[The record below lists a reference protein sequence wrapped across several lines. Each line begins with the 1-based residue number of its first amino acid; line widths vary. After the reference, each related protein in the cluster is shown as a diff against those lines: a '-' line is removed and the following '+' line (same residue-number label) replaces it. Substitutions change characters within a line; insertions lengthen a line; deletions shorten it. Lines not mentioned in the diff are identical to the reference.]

1 MNTSGTTSSRT
12 IEFLFF
18 QNTDSNHLWRIDI
31 RNLENRFGSP
41 ENRFGSP
48 ENRFGS
54 LENRFRSLDIRFRSL
69 DKELAGRD
77 K

>member
-31 RNLENRFGSP
+31 RNLENRFGS
-41 ENRFGSP
+41 
-48 ENRFGS
+48 
-54 LENRFRSLDIRFRSL
+54 LENRFRCLDIRFRSL

>member
-41 ENRFGSP
+41 ENRF
-48 ENRFGS
+48 
-54 LENRFRSLDIRFRSL
+54 RSLDIRFRSQ

>member
-31 RNLENRFGSP
+31 RNLEY
-41 ENRFGSP
+41 
-48 ENRFGS
+48 RFGS

-69 DKELAGRD
+69 DKELAGRN

>member
-41 ENRFGSP
+41 ENRFGS
-48 ENRFGS
+48 
-54 LENRFRSLDIRFRSL
+54 LENRFRSLDIRFRSQ

>member
-31 RNLENRFGSP
+31 RNLENRFGSL
-41 ENRFGSP
+41 ENRF
-48 ENRFGS
+48 RS

>member
-41 ENRFGSP
+41 ENRF
-48 ENRFGS
+48 
-54 LENRFRSLDIRFRSL
+54 RSLDIRFRSL
-69 DKELAGRD
+69 EKELAGRD

>member
-31 RNLENRFGSP
+31 RNLEY
-41 ENRFGSP
+41 
-48 ENRFGS
+48 RFGS

>member
-18 QNTDSNHLWRIDI
+18 QNTDPNHLWRTDI
-31 RNLENRFGSP
+31 RNLEY
-41 ENRFGSP
+41 
-48 ENRFGS
+48 RFGS

>member
-31 RNLENRFGSP
+31 RNLEYRFGSL
-41 ENRFGSP
+41 ENRF
-48 ENRFGS
+48 RS
-54 LENRFRSLDIRFRSL
+54 LENRFRSLDIRFRSQ

>member
-31 RNLENRFGSP
+31 RNLEY
-41 ENRFGSP
+41 
-48 ENRFGS
+48 RFGS
-54 LENRFRSLDIRFRSL
+54 LENRLRSLDIRFRSL

>member
-41 ENRFGSP
+41 ENRF
-48 ENRFGS
+48 
-54 LENRFRSLDIRFRSL
+54 RSLDIRFRSL

>member
-31 RNLENRFGSP
+31 RNLEYRFGSL
-41 ENRFGSP
+41 ENRF
-48 ENRFGS
+48 RS

>member
-31 RNLENRFGSP
+31 RNLEY
-41 ENRFGSP
+41 
-48 ENRFGS
+48 RFGS

-69 DKELAGRD
+69 DKKLAGRD

>member
-31 RNLENRFGSP
+31 RNLEYRFGSL
-41 ENRFGSP
+41 ENIFR
-48 ENRFGS
+48 S

>member
-31 RNLENRFGSP
+31 RNLENRFGS
-41 ENRFGSP
+41 
-48 ENRFGS
+48 

>member
-41 ENRFGSP
+41 ENRFGS
-48 ENRFGS
+48 

>member
-31 RNLENRFGSP
+31 RNLENRFGS
-41 ENRFGSP
+41 
-48 ENRFGS
+48 
-54 LENRFRSLDIRFRSL
+54 LEDRFRSLDIRFRSQ

>member
-18 QNTDSNHLWRIDI
+18 QNTNPNHLWRIDI
-31 RNLENRFGSP
+31 RNLEYRFGSL
-41 ENRFGSP
+41 ENRF
-48 ENRFGS
+48 RS

>member
-18 QNTDSNHLWRIDI
+18 QNTDPNLLWRIDI
-31 RNLENRFGSP
+31 RNLEY
-41 ENRFGSP
+41 
-48 ENRFGS
+48 RFGS

>member
-18 QNTDSNHLWRIDI
+18 QNTDPNHLWRIDI
-31 RNLENRFGSP
+31 RNLEYRFGSL
-41 ENRFGSP
+41 ENRFRSL
-48 ENRFGS
+48 ENRFRS

>member
-41 ENRFGSP
+41 ENRFGS
-48 ENRFGS
+48 
-54 LENRFRSLDIRFRSL
+54 LDIRFRSL

>member
-31 RNLENRFGSP
+31 RNLENRFGS
-41 ENRFGSP
+41 
-48 ENRFGS
+48 
-54 LENRFRSLDIRFRSL
+54 LENRFRSLDIRFRSQ

>member
-31 RNLENRFGSP
+31 RNLENRFGS
-41 ENRFGSP
+41 
-48 ENRFGS
+48 
-54 LENRFRSLDIRFRSL
+54 LEDRFRSLDIRFRSL